1 MSLTWNGLR
10 KVLQQTPGWVRR
22 LCPFLCHSCHQR
34 CGCGV
39 GSTLEGRETG
49 PPGPGWEAGAG
60 RVRGQASG
68 AGEGRT
74 VAGTSRREWGE
85 GSRGR
90 GAVPTG
96 RGGGPHKGRGFASRP
111 PPKPRINVP
120 LRGPV
125 LRGSPPRPPGTG
137 EPAAPGS
144 PQTRPCVK
152 CN

>member
-74 VAGTSRREWGE
+74 VAGTSRREGE
-85 GSRGR
+85 KVPGGAGPSPQG
-90 GAVPTG
+90 GEAVPTRVG
-96 RGGGPHKGRGFASRP
+96 D
-111 PPKPRINVP
+111 
-120 LRGPV
+120 LR
-125 LRGSPPRPPGTG
+125 
-137 EPAAPGS
+137 AAP
-144 PQTRPCVK
+144 PQTTHQRATPGAGAKGQPASSPRNWGASCSRLTSNK
-152 CN
+152 ALC

>member
-39 GSTLEGRETG
+39 GSTLEGWETG

-60 RVRGQASG
+60 RVSGQAPG

-74 VAGTSRREWGE
+74 VAGTSRREGGE

-111 PPKPRINVP
+111 PPQTTHQRATPGAGAKGQPASSPRNWGASCSR
-120 LRGPV
+120 LTSNKA
-125 LRGSPPRPPGTG
+125 L
-137 EPAAPGS
+137 
-144 PQTRPCVK
+144 C
-152 CN
+152 